1 MDLKDIAAVSGK
13 SGLYKVLKPT
23 RNGVILE
30 SIDEQKTK
38 FIANANTRVS
48 LLKEI
53 SIYTDGK
60 ETSVPLEDVFSR
72 IYEKYGKTIDVTGKS
87 SPADLQKFVESVIP
101 DYDREKVYQSDMKKL
116 VVWYTTISTYF
127 PERFTA
133 PSEPATEQPAETT
146 EAKAEAE
153 TEPAKPA
160 KPKAKAAKEKS
171 ADKEEKEAKPK
182 AKASAKKA

>member
-60 ETSVPLEDVFSR
+60 EASLPLEDVFSR
-72 IYEKYGKTIDVTGKS
+72 IFEKYGKTIDVSGKS
-87 SPADLQKFVESVIP
+87 TPVELQKFVESVVP
-101 DYDREKVYQSDMKKL
+101 DYDKEKVYQSDMKKL

-133 PSEPATEQPAETT
+133 ASSSETASAETSET
-146 EAKAEAE
+146 NEEAE
-153 TEPAKPA
+153 PLKAA
-160 KPKAKAAKEKS
+160 KPKAKAAKEKV

-182 AKASAKKA
+182 AKAAAKKS

>member
-60 ETSVPLEDVFSR
+60 EASVPLEDVFSR
-72 IYEKYGKTIDVTGKS
+72 IFEKYGNTIDVSGKS
-87 SPADLQKFVESVIP
+87 TPAELQNFVESVVP
-101 DYDREKVYQSDMKKL
+101 DYDKEKVYQSDMKKL
-116 VVWYTTISTYF
+116 VVWFTTISTYF

-133 PSEPATEQPAETT
+133 PSSSENTSAEPSDAEVKE
-146 EAKAEAE
+146 EAKA
-153 TEPAKPA
+153 A
-160 KPKAKAAKEKS
+160 KPKAKAAKEKA

-182 AKASAKKA
+182 AKAAKKA

>member
-60 ETSVPLEDVFSR
+60 EASVPLEDVFSR
-72 IYEKYGKTIDVTGKS
+72 ILKNTEILS
-87 SPADLQKFVESVIP
+87 MFQENLLLQNCKI
-101 DYDREKVYQSDMKKL
+101 L
-116 VVWYTTISTYF
+116 
-127 PERFTA
+127 
-133 PSEPATEQPAETT
+133 
-146 EAKAEAE
+146 
-153 TEPAKPA
+153 
-160 KPKAKAAKEKS
+160 
-171 ADKEEKEAKPK
+171 
-182 AKASAKKA
+182 